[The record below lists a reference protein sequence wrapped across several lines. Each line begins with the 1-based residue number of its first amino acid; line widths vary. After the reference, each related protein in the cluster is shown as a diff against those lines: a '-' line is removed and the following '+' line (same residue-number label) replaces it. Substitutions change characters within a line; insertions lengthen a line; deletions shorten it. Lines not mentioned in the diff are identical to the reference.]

1 MESIIDI
8 KTELA
13 GKKIIKYC
21 KESNLFEPIAKI
33 TIIGTYLSRDINIS
47 ALEAYMRREGIQLK
61 KVGIAYEIVPA
72 KVECNECGTRF
83 NSQEDWWPC
92 PNCSCPGKYAFSSTP
107 LHIRLKEIQFESGKV
122 IKAKRNTIV
131 L

>member
-8 KTELA
+8 KTKTA

-33 TIIGTYLSRDINIS
+33 TIIGTYLSRGIDIS
-47 ALEAYMRREGIQLK
+47 SLEAYMRGEGIQWE
-61 KVGIAYEIVPA
+61 KVKIAYETVPA
-72 KVECNECGTRF
+72 RVECNVCGTRY

-92 PNCSCPGKYAFSSTP
+92 PNCGFPGEYAFSSTP